1 MSGFKHKLGI
11 LRKLKKLYQLT
22 VSLREFLRYYSRPGA
37 ARYCRGVFLGMDT
50 WVAFMMCNA
59 NSFKSLM
66 AGSAL
71 LLLVAPAVQAA
82 EQLPDAPAIDARAFI
97 LMDYASGKVLTEGNA
112 DEKLDPASLTKIMTS
127 YVVGQALKA
136 NKIKLTDMVTIGRDA
151 WATGNPALR
160 GSSVMFLKPG
170 EQVSVENLNKGV
182 IIQSGNDA
190 SIAIADYVAGSQDSF
205 VSLMNGYAQKIG
217 LTNTTFKTV
226 HGLDAPGQYST
237 ARDMALLTKA
247 MIHDVPEEYAVHKEK
262 EFTFNNIRQPNRNR
276 LLWSSNLNV
285 DGVKTGTTAGAG
297 YNLVSSATQGDMRL
311 IAVVL
316 GTKSD
321 RVRFNE
327 SEKLLTWGFRFY
339 ETVTP
344 IKADATFISQRV
356 WFGDKSEVN
365 LGAGEAGS
373 VTIPKGQLKNLKASY
388 TLSQPQLTAPL
399 TKGQVVGTI
408 DFKLND
414 KTIEQRPLIVMEA
427 VEEGGFFSRM
437 IDFVLMKLH
446 GWFGSWFS

>member
-1 MSGFKHKLGI
+1 
-11 LRKLKKLYQLT
+11 
-22 VSLREFLRYYSRPGA
+22 
-37 ARYCRGVFLGMDT
+37 
-50 WVAFMMCNA
+50 MMCNA

-226 HGLDAPGQYST
+226 HGLDAPGQFST
-237 ARDMALLTKA
+237 ARDMALLTK
-247 MIHDVPEEYAVHKEK
+247 DP
-262 EFTFNNIRQPNRNR
+262 RC
-276 LLWSSNLNV
+276 
-285 DGVKTGTTAGAG
+285 TG
-297 YNLVSSATQGDMRL
+297 
-311 IAVVL
+311 
-316 GTKSD
+316 
-321 RVRFNE
+321 RVR
-327 SEKLLTWGFRFY
+327 
-339 ETVTP
+339 
-344 IKADATFISQRV
+344 
-356 WFGDKSEVN
+356 
-365 LGAGEAGS
+365 
-373 VTIPKGQLKNLKASY
+373 
-388 TLSQPQLTAPL
+388 
-399 TKGQVVGTI
+399 GT
-408 DFKLND
+408 
-414 KTIEQRPLIVMEA
+414 
-427 VEEGGFFSRM
+427 
-437 IDFVLMKLH
+437 
-446 GWFGSWFS
+446 

>member
-1 MSGFKHKLGI
+1 MT
-11 LRKLKKLYQLT
+11 RT
-22 VSLREFLRYYSRPGA
+22 VVSPRSL
-37 ARYCRGVFLGMDT
+37 
-50 WVAFMMCNA
+50 VAG
-59 NSFKSLM
+59 SLM
-66 AGSAL
+66 L
-71 LLLVAPAVQAA
+71 LLLAPAVQAA
-82 EQLPDAPAIDARAFI
+82 ESDQQPGAPTVDAKAWI
-97 LMDYASGKVLTEGNA
+97 LMDYASGKVLSEGNA

-170 EQVSVENLNKGV
+170 DQVSVENLNKGV

-190 SIAIADYVAGSQDSF
+190 CIALADFVAGSQDSF
-205 VSLMNGYAQKIG
+205 ISLMNSYAQKLK
-217 LTNTTFKTV
+217 LTNTTFQTV
-226 HGLDAPGQYST
+226 HGLDAPGQFST

-262 EFTFNNIRQPNRNR
+262 EFTFNNIKQPNRNR
-276 LLWSSNLNV
+276 LLWNSSLNV

-297 YNLVSSATQGDMRL
+297 YNLVSSAQQGDMRL

-316 GTKSD
+316 GTKTD
-321 RVRFNE
+321 RIRFNE

-344 IKADATFISQRV
+344 IKPDATFVEQRV
-356 WFGDKSEVN
+356 WYGDSSQAK

-373 VTIPKGQLKNLKASY
+373 ITLPRGQLKNLKASY
-388 TLSQPQLTAPL
+388 TLNEPQLTAPL
-399 TKGQVVGTI
+399 AKGQVVGTI

-427 VEEGGFFSRM
+427 VNEGGFFSRM
-437 IDFVLMKLH
+437 VDFVMKKFH
-446 GWFGSWFS
+446 QWFGSWFS